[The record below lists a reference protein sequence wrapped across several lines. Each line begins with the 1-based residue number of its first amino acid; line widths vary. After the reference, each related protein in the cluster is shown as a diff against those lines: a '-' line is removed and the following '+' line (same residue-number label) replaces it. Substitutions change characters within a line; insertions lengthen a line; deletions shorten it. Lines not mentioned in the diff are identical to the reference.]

1 MSSILHW
8 HDERTGTEV
17 CYYSDHVAAVRDE
30 RECHANEGAG
40 PFDPDCVVCV
50 ALLSERERA
59 AERVL
64 AAAAHRNTPPLSVMY
79 IDHAVAAA
87 RGGE

>member
-8 HDERTGTEV
+8 HDERTDTEV

-50 ALLSERERA
+50 ALLSEREQA
-59 AERVL
+59 AERV
-64 AAAAHRNTPPLSVMY
+64 AAVPTLSHADF
-79 IDHAVAAA
+79 IRHDAVAAA
-87 RGGE
+87 RGGDA

>member
-8 HDERTGTEV
+8 HDERTDTEV

-40 PFDPDCVVCV
+40 PFPMRGPEH
-50 ALLSERERA
+50 SESCRW
-59 AERVL
+59 
-64 AAAAHRNTPPLSVMY
+64 
-79 IDHAVAAA
+79 
-87 RGGE
+87 RGLRCSCGYGKEA